1 MTKKI
6 KKVRGRGRFYL
17 LWLCILGVVFFAG
30 HQARALFSDVDFFTL
45 KSITI
50 RGNRLVSIEHLY
62 SIAEPFKGTNIFEI
76 DLQDLE
82 KRYQAVSR
90 VSSIKFRRVYP
101 SRLIITV
108 RERQGMF
115 YVRDNQGGFHP
126 IDRDRVV
133 LDKADWYL
141 EEDIPLINI
150 IFPREQIVLGERIEN
165 PRIEHIF
172 EVFEAIVQ
180 DNPSIANDISEFYFR
195 NDNLYFIDMRSGSRV
210 ILGRDNVSQQ
220 IHRFMF
226 LRDNQGFDRNSTIDL
241 RFEGQIIIT

>member
-1 MTKKI
+1 MSKSS

-17 LWLCILGVVFFAG
+17 LWICILGVVFFAG
-30 HQARALFSDVDFFTL
+30 HQARVLFSDVDFFTL
-45 KSITI
+45 KSVTI

-62 SIAEPFKGTNIFEI
+62 SIAEPFKGTSIFEI

-82 KRYQAVSR
+82 KRYQAISR
-90 VSSIKFRRVYP
+90 ISSIRFQRVYP

-108 RERQGMF
+108 RERQGVF
-115 YVRDNQGGFHP
+115 YVRDNQGDFHP
-126 IDRDRVV
+126 IDRDRIV

-150 IFPREQIVLGERIEN
+150 IFPREQIVLGQRIEDS
-165 PRIEHIF
+165 RIDFIF
-172 EVFEAIVQ
+172 EIYDMITR
-180 DNPSIANDISEFYFR
+180 DNPSIARDISEFYFR
-195 NDNLYFIDMRSGSRV
+195 NDNLYFVDMKSGSRV

-220 IHRFMF
+220 VHRFIF
-226 LRDNQGFDRNSTIDL
+226 LRDNQGFNRNSTIDL